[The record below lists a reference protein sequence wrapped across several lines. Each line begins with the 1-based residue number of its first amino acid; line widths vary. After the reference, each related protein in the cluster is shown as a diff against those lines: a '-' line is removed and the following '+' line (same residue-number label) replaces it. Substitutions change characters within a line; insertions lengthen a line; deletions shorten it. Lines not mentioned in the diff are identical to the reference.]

1 VVRNHFFKRL
11 CGVRGVLCKLSFCE
25 LPHCVTLP
33 FYSQLLGLFICV
45 QPALGGFSLARS
57 RLLLVDD
64 DKSVLSG
71 LKGILEAHEF
81 EVTTASNV
89 IEALTRIT
97 SDSFDAVL
105 TDLHMPGAGDGL
117 IVVNAMRQAN
127 PKAVTIVLSGNPDM
141 KKATAAI
148 LRQTDRIMKK
158 SVKVGS
164 IVQAIRQGL
173 ARKRRPRA
181 AGPKLVRQLAV

>member
-1 VVRNHFFKRL
+1 M
-11 CGVRGVLCKLSFCE
+11 
-25 LPHCVTLP
+25 
-33 FYSQLLGLFICV
+33 
-45 QPALGGFSLARS
+45 ARS

>member
-1 VVRNHFFKRL
+1 M
-11 CGVRGVLCKLSFCE
+11 
-25 LPHCVTLP
+25 
-33 FYSQLLGLFICV
+33 
-45 QPALGGFSLARS
+45 ARS

-64 DKSVLSG
+64 DISVLSG

-97 SDSFDAVL
+97 SQSFDAVL

-127 PKAVTIVLSGNPDM
+127 PKAVTIVLSANPDM
-141 KKATAAI
+141 RKATAAI
-148 LRQTDRIMKK
+148 LRQADKIMLKP
-158 SVKVGS
+158 VKAGFV
-164 IVQAIRQGL
+164 VRAIRQRL
-173 ARKRRPRA
+173 A
-181 AGPKLVRQLAV
+181 

>member
-1 VVRNHFFKRL
+1 M
-11 CGVRGVLCKLSFCE
+11 RGVLCNLSLSE
-25 LPHCVTLP
+25 LPYCIILP
-33 FYSQLLGLFICV
+33 FYSHLLGLFVCV
-45 QPALGGFSLARS
+45 QPARGGFSLARS

-64 DKSVLSG
+64 DISVLSG

-97 SDSFDAVL
+97 SQSFDAVL

-127 PKAVTIVLSGNPDM
+127 PKAVTIVLSANPDM
-141 KKATAAI
+141 RKATAAI
-148 LRQTDRIMKK
+148 LRQADKIMLKP
-158 SVKVGS
+158 VKAGFV
-164 IVQAIRQGL
+164 VRAIRQRL
-173 ARKRRPRA
+173 A
-181 AGPKLVRQLAV
+181 